1 VKAPGDIVLVS
12 CYELGRQPTAVAWP
26 VAFLRRAGYL
36 PVCLDFAVE
45 ALDATAEA
53 TLARAKLVA
62 ISVPMHTALR
72 LGVRVAERV
81 KQLVPG
87 AHVACY
93 GVYAPLHAPYLA
105 RHGVDSVLG
114 PECEDALV
122 ALADA
127 LAAGRAPPEPPR
139 KLRRL
144 AFPVPARDALPPAAR
159 YTRLVIAS
167 DGGVPEQRLTGNVE
181 ATRGCKHAC
190 RHCPLP
196 AVYAG
201 RFFAVPVEIVVADAL
216 AQIAAGA
223 RHLTFGD
230 PDFLNAPT
238 HALAVARSLAAA
250 APGVTWDATIKVEHV
265 LKSRALFPELARL
278 GCVFVVSAFESR
290 SDRVLEILD
299 KGHVAADE
307 AEALAIVRGAGI
319 SLRPTFVAF
328 TPWTTRADYLALC
341 RFIVDEQLEAEVD
354 PIQLALRLLVPPG
367 SLLLD
372 HAALIPH
379 LGPLDEAALTY
390 RWTHPDPA
398 MDALQLEIAALVEEA
413 AAANEPADETFRR
426 ILARAERLAG
436 EVAEPARAA
445 GQGRGPRRTSRSAEV
460 GDRAAC
466 APGEVGFVPR
476 PPTSRR
482 HPPPRL
488 SEPWFC

>member
-1 VKAPGDIVLVS
+1 MHALGDIVLVS

-36 PVCLDFAVE
+36 PVCLDLAVE
-45 ALDATAEA
+45 ALDEAAEA
-53 TLARAKLVA
+53 ALARAKLVA

-81 KQLVPG
+81 EQLG
-87 AHVACY
+87 AAIHVACF

-114 PECEDALV
+114 AECEDALV
-122 ALADA
+122 ALVESLAGGHA
-127 LAAGRAPPEPPR
+127 LPEPPQR
-139 KLRRL
+139 LRRL
-144 AFPVPARDALPPAAR
+144 SFPVPARDGLPPAAR
-159 YTRLVIAS
+159 YTRLLIAGP
-167 DGGVPEQRLTGNVE
+167 DQVPEQRLTGNVE
-181 ATRGCKHAC
+181 STRGCKHMC

-201 RFFAVPVEIVVADAL
+201 RFFAVPVDIVVADAL

-223 RHLTFGD
+223 RHITFGD

-238 HALAVARSLAAA
+238 HALAVARKLAAA

-265 LKSRALFPELARL
+265 LASREVFPELARL

-290 SDRVLEILD
+290 SDRVLEILA

-307 AEALAIVRGAGI
+307 HEALAIVRGAGI

-341 RFIVDEQLEAEVD
+341 RFIVAEQLEAEVD

-367 SLLLD
+367 SLLLG
-372 HAALIPH
+372 HGELTPH
-379 LGPLDEAALTY
+379 LGPLDEEALTY

-398 MDALQLEIAALVEEA
+398 MDALQLEIAGLVEAA
-413 AAANEPADETFRR
+413 AAANEPADETFLR
-426 ILARAERLAG
+426 ILARAERVAG
-436 EVAEPARAA
+436 
-445 GQGRGPRRTSRSAEV
+445 
-460 GDRAAC
+460 DI
-466 APGEVGFVPR
+466 GFVPR
-476 PPTSRR
+476 PATSRR
-482 HPPPRL
+482 QPPPRL

>member
-1 VKAPGDIVLVS
+1 MHALGDIVLVS

-26 VAFLRRAGYL
+26 VAFLRRAGYS
-36 PVCLDFAVE
+36 PICLDLSVE
-45 ALDATAEA
+45 VLDEAAEA
-53 TLARAKLVA
+53 TLARARLVA

-72 LGVRVAERV
+72 LGVRVAARV
-81 KQLVPG
+81 KQLGPDT
-87 AHVACY
+87 HVACY

-105 RHGVDSVLG
+105 SHGVDTVLG
-114 PECEDALV
+114 AESEDALV
-122 ALADA
+122 ALVEA
-127 LAAGRAPPEPPR
+127 LAAGRAFSAPTH

-144 AFPVPARDALPPAAR
+144 SFPVPARDALPPAPRYAR
-159 YTRLVIAS
+159 LLLTSS
-167 DGGVPEQRLTGNVE
+167 DHVPEQRLTGNVE
-181 ATRGCKHAC
+181 STRGCKHLC

-201 RFFAVPVEIVVADAL
+201 RFFAVPVDIVVADAL

-223 RHLTFGD
+223 RHITFGD

-238 HALAVARSLAAA
+238 HALAVARRLAAA
-250 APGVTWDATIKVEHV
+250 APGVTWDATIKVEHI
-265 LKSRALFPELARL
+265 LASRAVFPELAQL

-290 SDRVLEILD
+290 SDRVLDILA

-307 AEALAIVRGAGI
+307 HEALAIVRGSGI

-367 SLLLD
+367 SLLLG
-372 HAALIPH
+372 HVELTPH
-379 LGPLDEAALTY
+379 LGPLDEEALTY
-390 RWTHPDPA
+390 RWTHPDPG
-398 MDALQLEIAALVEEA
+398 MDALQLEIAGLVEDA
-413 AAANEPADETFRR
+413 TAANEPADETFLR
-426 ILARAERLAG
+426 ILARAEG
-436 EVAEPARAA
+436 
-445 GQGRGPRRTSRSAEV
+445 
-460 GDRAAC
+460 
-466 APGEVGFVPR
+466 VGFVPR
-476 PPTSRR
+476 PASSRR

>member
-26 VAFLRRAGYL
+26 VAFLRRAGYH
-36 PVCLDFAVE
+36 PVCIDFAVDR
-45 ALDATAEA
+45 LDAKAAA
-53 TLARAKLVA
+53 TLARGTLVA

-81 KQLVPG
+81 KQLNPA
-87 AHVACY
+87 AHVVFY
-93 GVYAPLHAPYLA
+93 GVYAPLHAPYLT
-105 RHGVDSVLG
+105 RHGADSILG
-114 PECEDALV
+114 PESEQALV
-122 ALADA
+122 ELAEALASG
-127 LAAGRAPPEPPR
+127 AAAPSPPD

-144 AFPVPARDALPPAAR
+144 AFPVPARDGLPPAKR
-159 YTRLVIAS
+159 YARLVIVDREQRA
-167 DGGVPEQRLTGNVE
+167 EQRLTGNVE
-181 ATRGCKHAC
+181 ATRGCKHMC

-201 RFFAVPVEIVVADAL
+201 RFFAVPVDIVVADAL

-223 RHLTFGD
+223 RHITFGD
-230 PDFLNAPT
+230 PDFFNAPT
-238 HALAVARSLAAA
+238 HALAVARALAAA
-250 APGVTWDATIKVEHV
+250 APGVTWDATIKVEHI
-265 LKSRALFPELARL
+265 LTSRELFPELARL

-290 SDRVLEILD
+290 SDRVLDILA
-299 KGHVAADE
+299 KGHRAADE
-307 AEALAIVRGAGI
+307 PEALAIVRGAGI

-328 TPWTTRADYLALC
+328 TPWTTRDDYLALC

-372 HAALIPH
+372 HPDLTPH
-379 LGPLDEAALTY
+379 LGALDEEALTY

-398 MDALQLEIAALVEEA
+398 MDALQLEIAMLVEDA
-413 AAANEPADETFRR
+413 AAANEPADATFRR
-426 ILARAERLAG
+426 ILARAERVAG
-436 EVAEPARAA
+436 A
-445 GQGRGPRRTSRSAEV
+445 S
-460 GDRAAC
+460 
-466 APGEVGFVPR
+466 GFVPR
-476 PPTSRR
+476 PSTSRR

>member
-1 VKAPGDIVLVS
+1 MDALGDIVLVS
-12 CYELGRQPTAVAWP
+12 CYELGRQPTALAWP
-26 VAFLRRAGYL
+26 VAFLRRAGFL
-36 PVCLDFAVE
+36 PVCLDLAVE
-45 ALDATAEA
+45 PLDEAAEA
-53 TLARAKLVA
+53 RLAGAKLVA

-81 KQLVPG
+81 KQLGP
-87 AHVACY
+87 AIHVVCF

-114 PECEDALV
+114 AECEDALV
-122 ALADA
+122 ALVEA
-127 LAAGRAPPEPPR
+127 LAAGRALPEPH

-144 AFPVPARDALPPAAR
+144 SFPVPARDALPPAAR
-159 YTRLVIAS
+159 YTRLLIAGP
-167 DGGVPEQRLTGNVE
+167 DQVAGQPPEQRLTGNVE
-181 ATRGCKHAC
+181 ATRGCKHMC

-201 RFFAVPVEIVVADAL
+201 RFFAVPVDIVIADAL

-238 HALAVARSLAAA
+238 HALAVARRLAAA

-265 LKSRALFPELARL
+265 LASRAVFPELARL

-290 SDRVLEILD
+290 SDRVLDILA
-299 KGHVAADE
+299 KGHHAADE
-307 AEALAIVRGAGI
+307 HEALAIVRAAGI

-367 SLLLD
+367 SLLLG
-372 HAALIPH
+372 HAELTPH

-390 RWTHPDPA
+390 RWTHPDAA
-398 MDALQLEIAALVEEA
+398 MDALQLEIARLVEDA
-413 AAANEPADETFRR
+413 TAANEPADETFLR
-426 ILARAERLAG
+426 ILAQAERVAG
-436 EVAEPARAA
+436 DA
-445 GQGRGPRRTSRSAEV
+445 G
-460 GDRAAC
+460 
-466 APGEVGFVPR
+466 VGFVPR
-476 PPTSRR
+476 PAGSRR
-482 HPPPRL
+482 QPPPRL
-488 SEPWFC
+488 AEPWFC